1 MRIDIFNIEWYTD
14 DEDSPIEIYGWN
26 MELSEF
32 EQHYSSGQVGSL
44 IAESITHHNADGVL
58 IIPSSF
64 TWVNLRTG
72 KRSVYPSKHT
82 SVNNAPE
89 NAHNLFEGPQI
100 HFGT

>member
-1 MRIDIFNIEWYTD
+1 MRIDILNIEWYTD
-14 DEDSPIEIYGWN
+14 DEDSPVEIYGWN
-26 MELSEF
+26 MDLNEF
-32 EQHYSSGQVGSL
+32 ERQYSSGQVGCL
-44 IAESITHHNADGVL
+44 IAASIAHYNADGIL

-72 KRSVYPSKHT
+72 KRSVYPSRHT
-82 SVNNAPE
+82 HVNTSIE